1 MPKKTAYSRSGTQR
15 SKTRQKSFELVR
27 PASERKKLETAES
40 NEEADVVDAEH
51 AEVVTTEV
59 KEVEEGEEEEEKE
72 ERVEEVKEKVGKR
85 VSAKVNIP
93 APVAAPPTSSAP
105 KSASARLAAR
115 RQAAQKTQRSSANLI
130 VAENYGY
137 VRKDLIFILIL
148 AIIMFSA
155 IIALHFILGS

>member
-1 MPKKTAYSRSGTQR
+1 MPKKTAYSRSGAQR

-27 PASERKKLETAES
+27 PSAERKELATAES

-51 AEVVTTEV
+51 AEIVTTEV
-59 KEVEEGEEEEEKE
+59 QEEEEEE
-72 ERVEEVKEKVGKR
+72 EEEEVAEVKEQAGR
-85 VSAKVNIP
+85 RESAKATIS
-93 APVAAPPTSSAP
+93 APVATPPASSTP

-115 RQAAQKTQRSSANLI
+115 RQAAQKTQRSSAHLI
-130 VAENYGY
+130 VAENYAY

>member
-1 MPKKTAYSRSGTQR
+1 MPKKTAYSRSGAQR

-27 PASERKKLETAES
+27 PSAERKELATAES

-51 AEVVTTEV
+51 AEIVTTEV
-59 KEVEEGEEEEEKE
+59 QEEEEEE
-72 ERVEEVKEKVGKR
+72 EVAEVKEQAGR
-85 VSAKVNIP
+85 RESAKATIS
-93 APVAAPPTSSAP
+93 APVATPPASSTP

-115 RQAAQKTQRSSANLI
+115 RQAAQKTQRSSAHLI
-130 VAENYGY
+130 VAENYAY